1 MFKRNGINTS
11 DIERMKRN
19 FATEIVNSN
28 IPAALSVSTNAQ
40 PLGDNIIYTDIVDNV
55 VTEVDSGY
63 KSLTNI
69 LISET
74 FARSNIQAITN
85 PYRDL
90 TDIGEDPTKL
100 SGIILSHCGGFAFT
114 QISASV
120 TVAIAPEDISD
131 VTRTTIY
138 FRLFH
143 LDDENIIQSTMLN
156 SLTIPAEPR
165 TTGTFKNRIN
175 LSLNFGAK
183 IEIKDKFIFGI
194 GVEYQAGDTFPESL
208 AVNRFQCNFLSYNRK
223 KCNSKS

>member
-1 MFKRNGINTS
+1 MFKRNGINAS

-40 PLGDNIIYTDIVDNV
+40 ALGDNIIYTDIEGGI

-63 KSLTNI
+63 KSLTNV

-85 PYRDL
+85 PFRDL
-90 TDIGEDPTKL
+90 TDIGEDPSKL

-114 QISASV
+114 QVSASV
-120 TVAIAPEDISD
+120 TAAIAPTDISD

-143 LDDENIIQSTMLN
+143 LNENNVIQSTMLN
-156 SLTIPAEPR
+156 SVTIPVETR
-165 TTGTFKNRIN
+165 TTGEFKNRIN
-175 LSLNFGAK
+175 LSLNYGAK
-183 IEIKDKFIFGI
+183 TEIKDKFIFGI
-194 GVEYQAGDTFPESL
+194 GIEYQAGDTFPESL
-208 AVNRFQCNFLSYNRK
+208 TVNRFQANFNSYNRK
-223 KCNSKS
+223 ICNSKS